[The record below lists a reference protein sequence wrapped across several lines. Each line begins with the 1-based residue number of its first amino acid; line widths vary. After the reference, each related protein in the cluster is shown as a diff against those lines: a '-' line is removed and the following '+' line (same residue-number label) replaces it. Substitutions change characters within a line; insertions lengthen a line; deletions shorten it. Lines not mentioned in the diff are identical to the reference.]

1 MEVHH
6 HPQLEHKPKPW
17 KEYFLE
23 YIMIFLAVV
32 TGFFAEGLRE
42 HMSDRSKEKEYLSS
56 MFVEL
61 KNDTSQYSA
70 QLKKIARLNP
80 IFDSCYLNVKEA
92 PRYNYILLARWNT
105 PVNELGPGYKPTLP
119 TIGQLKS
126 SGNLRLLE
134 DRAIAEKVGEY
145 ESFVY
150 GDYMGH
156 YEDVKQASRQVYAL
170 EDELCDYKDFI
181 AKLDNNMLHVA
192 GKFSVESSELYDMP
206 IVIKDPAKLNSLAN
220 SFVNFKANN
229 YGYTTA
235 LNHAMKT
242 ATELLTLI
250 ENKYQFGYLI
260 D

>member
-23 YIMIFLAVV
+23 YIMIFLAVA

-42 HMSDRSKEKEYLSS
+42 HIGDRSKEKEYLSS
-56 MFVEL
+56 MYNEL
-61 KNDTSQYSA
+61 KYDTAQYRV
-70 QLKKIARLNP
+70 QLNKITKLSP

-92 PRYNYILLARWNT
+92 PRYQYTLLARWNT
-105 PVNELGPGYKPTLP
+105 PVNELGPGYRPTLQ

-134 DRAIAEKVGEY
+134 DRDIVDKVLQY
-145 ESFVY
+145 ESFIY

-156 YEDVKQASRQVYAL
+156 YEDVKQASKQVYAM
-170 EDELCDYKDFI
+170 EDELCDYTDFMQ
-181 AKLDNNMLHVA
+181 KLDSNMRHIE
-192 GKFSVESSELYDMP
+192 GKLSVESSELYDMP
-206 IVIKDPAKLNSLAN
+206 IVIKDPLKLNILAN

-235 LNHAMKT
+235 LNNAMKR
-242 ATELLTLI
+242 ATELLSLI
-250 ENKYQFGYLI
+250 DSKYQFG
-260 D
+260 DDK